1 MTETPHRTAS
11 VVPFPAAATTN
22 GLSAARAA
30 VEPALS
36 ARHLWKVFGVEP
48 DAFALD
54 DGAAMPADEMARRGW
69 IAAIR
74 DASIDVMPGE
84 VFVIM
89 GLSGSGK
96 STMIRCLTKLIEPTA
111 GKVMFHGRDLLSMPE
126 RELTEIRRT
135 RMGMVFQNFA
145 LLPNR
150 TVIGNIALPLEIQG
164 VDRARREAK
173 AMEMIELVGLKGREH
188 RFPRELSGGQQQR
201 VGIARSLAVDPE
213 IWFLDE
219 PFSALDPLIRSDLQD
234 ELQRLQKSL
243 AKTIVFITH
252 DLDEAIKIADR
263 IAIMEGGRVVQIA
276 TPEEL
281 VTRPATDYVAR
292 FVAKVPQAKVTRVAS
307 LMTND
312 IQPGLAPDPVRADA
326 TIAAIGP
333 ILVRGTG
340 PLSVVDA
347 EGRICGSLDRQAAL
361 AVLGGKP
368 EKALS

>member
-1 MTETPHRTAS
+1 MIE
-11 VVPFPAAATTN
+11 VPKKSADVLAFPAAATTN

-30 VEPALS
+30 AEPALS
-36 ARHLWKVFGVEP
+36 ARNLWKVFGVEP
-48 DAFALD
+48 NAFAID
-54 DGAAMPADEMARRGW
+54 DGTAMHADEMARRGW

-111 GKVMFHGRDLLSMPE
+111 GKVMFHGRDLLAMPE
-126 RELTEIRRT
+126 KELTEIRRT

-150 TVIGNIALPLEIQG
+150 TVLGNIALPLEIQG
-164 VDRARREAK
+164 IDRARRDAK

-234 ELQRLQKSL
+234 ELQRLQKAL

-276 TPEEL
+276 TPEQL
-281 VTRPATDYVAR
+281 VTRPANDYVAR
-292 FVAKVPQAKVTRVAS
+292 FVAKVPPAKVTRVAS
-307 LMTND
+307 LMVAGT
-312 IQPGLAPDPVRADA
+312 PSSPSPDPVRADA
-326 TIAAIGP
+326 TIAEIGP
-333 ILVRGTG
+333 ILVRASG
-340 PLSVVDA
+340 PLAVIDRD
-347 EGRICGSLDRQAAL
+347 GRTVGLLDRQTAL

-368 EKALS
+368 EKA

>member
-1 MTETPHRTAS
+1 MTETPARQAD
-11 VVPFPAAATTN
+11 VLPFPAAATTN
-22 GLSAARAA
+22 GLSPDRAA

-48 DAFALD
+48 DTFAIE
-54 DGAAMPADEMARRGW
+54 GAADMPAEEMARRGW
-69 IAAIR
+69 VPAIR
-74 DASIDVMPGE
+74 DASVDVMPGE

-96 STMIRCLTKLIEPTA
+96 STIIRCLTRLIEPTA
-111 GKVMFHGRDLLSMPE
+111 GKVLFHGRDLLAMPE

-150 TVIGNIALPLEIQG
+150 TVMGNIALPLEIQG

-213 IWFLDE
+213 VWFLDE
-219 PFSALDPLIRSDLQD
+219 PFSALDPLIRADLQD
-234 ELQRLQKSL
+234 ELQRLQRAL
-243 AKTIVFITH
+243 AKTVIFITH

-263 IAIMEGGRVVQIA
+263 IAIMEGGRIVQIG
-276 TPEEL
+276 TPETL
-281 VTRPATDYVAR
+281 VTEPATDYVRR
-292 FVAKVPQAKVTRVAS
+292 FVSKVPPARVVRVAS
-307 LMTND
+307 LMEAGAVE
-312 IQPGLAPDPVRADA
+312 GLAADPVLAGA
-326 TIAAIGP
+326 TIAQIAPRLVAGP
-333 ILVRGTG
+333 ASL
-340 PLSVVDA
+340 PVVDSGGA
-347 EGRICGSLDRQAAL
+347 RIGRLDRMRAL
-361 AVLGGKP
+361 AVLAGG
-368 EKALS
+368 A

>member
-1 MTETPHRTAS
+1 MTDKPAPTAS
-11 VVPFPAAATTN
+11 VLPFPAAAPSN

-30 VEPALS
+30 AEPALS
-36 ARHLWKVFGVEP
+36 ARNLWKVFGVEAN
-48 DAFALD
+48 AFAIE
-54 DGAAMPADEMARRGW
+54 DGTAMPAAEMARRGW
-69 IAAIR
+69 VAAIR

-111 GKVMFHGRDLLSMPE
+111 GKVMFHGRDLIAMPE
-126 RELTEIRRT
+126 KELTEIRRT

-150 TVIGNIALPLEIQG
+150 TVLGNIALPLEIQG
-164 VDRARREAK
+164 IDRARREAK
-173 AMEMIELVGLKGREH
+173 AMEMIELVGLKGREN

-234 ELQRLQKSL
+234 ELQRLQKAL

-263 IAIMEGGRVVQIA
+263 IAIMEGGSVVQIA

-281 VTRPATDYVAR
+281 VTRPANDYVAR
-292 FVAKVPQAKVTRVAS
+292 FVAKVPRAKVTRVRS
-307 LMTND
+307 LMAPATGS
-312 IQPGLAPDPVRADA
+312 ILSPDPVRAEA
-326 TIAAIGP
+326 TITEIGP
-333 ILVRGTG
+333 ILVSGTG
-340 PLSVVDA
+340 PLPVVD
-347 EGRICGSLDRQAAL
+347 EGGRMVGTLDRQAAL
-361 AVLGGKP
+361 AVLGGR
-368 EKALS
+368 AGAA